1 MNNSVR
7 LLVALMVIW
16 AMIVVLF
23 NFLGQ
28 AFAVPY
34 YDNSSIASKSDFLGP
49 NQNDLVLADVPP
61 GYRERDHALNKS
73 DPSRPLVDLVY
84 MGQGFAIKGNESHAL
99 FVSVQKVRDVEPMII
114 RNLMNTNKSI
124 EELKEAI
131 SEQKANVTYAG
142 DIKISE
148 HLYKLEN
155 ININQSETGIC
166 IDADLIDSPHAN
178 ENRISIVGCIVLIAL
193 YEGISETCKGELT
206 INANGFSGV
215 YKILLS
221 KPEHNNP
228 A

>member
-1 MNNSVR
+1 MNNSVK

-28 AFAVPY
+28 AFAAPY
-34 YDNSSIASKSDFLGP
+34 YDNSSIASKPDFMGP
-49 NQNDLVLADVPP
+49 NQNGPVPVDVP
-61 GYRERDHALNKS
+61 GYSKRDHAVNKS
-73 DPSRPLVDLVY
+73 DPNRPLVDLVY

-99 FVSVQKVRDVEPMII
+99 FVSVQRVRHVEPMII
-114 RNLMNTNKSI
+114 RNLMNANKSI

-131 SEQKANVTYAG
+131 SEQKANITYAG

-148 HLYKLEN
+148 YLYKLEK
-155 ININQSETGIC
+155 ISINQSETGIC
-166 IDADLIDSPHAN
+166 IDADLIDSPRAN
-178 ENRISIVGCIVLIAL
+178 EDRTSIVGRIVLVVF
-193 YEGISETCKGELT
+193 YDGTFETCRGELT
-206 INANGFSGV
+206 INANGFFGV

-221 KPEHNNP
+221 KPEDNNP

>member
-7 LLVALMVIW
+7 LLVLLMVVW

-23 NFLGQ
+23 NLLGQ
-28 AFAVPY
+28 AFAAPY
-34 YDNSSIASKSDFLGP
+34 YDNSSIASRPDFRGP
-49 NQNDLVLADVPP
+49 NQNGHVPVDML
-61 GYRERDHALNKS
+61 GYRERDHALNES
-73 DPSRPLVDLVY
+73 DPNRPLVDLVY

-99 FVSVQKVRDVEPMII
+99 FVSVQKLRHVEPMII
-114 RNLMNTNKSI
+114 RNLMNANKSI

-131 SEQKANVTYAG
+131 SEQKANIVYAG

-148 HLYKLEN
+148 YLYKLEN
-155 ININQSETGIC
+155 ININQSETGFC
-166 IDADLIDSPHAN
+166 IDADLADALSD
-178 ENRISIVGCIVLIAL
+178 EESTSVVGHLVLIVL
-193 YEGISETCKGELT
+193 YEELLENCEGELI
-206 INANGFSGV
+206 INANGFSGA